1 MKNATVLQKNKGLPE
16 GWRWVEISKVA
27 KIFSGSPAPQEKK
40 YYEGGK
46 FPFVKVS
53 DLGVSKKNLD
63 LKSVKYYVNE
73 ECVKKENLVLAKK
86 GTLLF
91 PKSGAAIMTNNRAL
105 LSVDSYIVS
114 HLAAIEPLTK
124 ELDPKYLYY
133 FFYNLDMIKYS
144 ENPGYPSLKLSKIK
158 NIKILVPPLQE
169 QRKIVE
175 SLDEQMAQIEIMKN
189 EAENQKE
196 SISFLFMSFIYKIF
210 QDNSKSWNE
219 VNIQDILK
227 MIYGKGLSERIRIK
241 GKIPVYGSNGI
252 IGYHNQA
259 LIDFDTI
266 IIGRKGSAGELNL
279 VKGSSWPIDTTYYVM
294 TEHNLEFIFF
304 LLTYINLTKI
314 IQKGAKP
321 GLNRNDVYRI
331 KVNFPENIKE
341 QEKIVQTIKLKKIEI
356 DILLDSINLEI
367 NSISQLPSSIL
378 NDIFGQYKSLERYK
392 YDI

>member
-124 ELDPKYLYY
+124 ELD
-133 FFYNLDMIKYS
+133 
-144 ENPGYPSLKLSKIK
+144 
-158 NIKILVPPLQE
+158 
-169 QRKIVE
+169 
-175 SLDEQMAQIEIMKN
+175 
-189 EAENQKE
+189 
-196 SISFLFMSFIYKIF
+196 
-210 QDNSKSWNE
+210 
-219 VNIQDILK
+219 
-227 MIYGKGLSERIRIK
+227 
-241 GKIPVYGSNGI
+241 
-252 IGYHNQA
+252 
-259 LIDFDTI
+259 
-266 IIGRKGSAGELNL
+266 
-279 VKGSSWPIDTTYYVM
+279 
-294 TEHNLEFIFF
+294 
-304 LLTYINLTKI
+304 
-314 IQKGAKP
+314 
-321 GLNRNDVYRI
+321 
-331 KVNFPENIKE
+331 
-341 QEKIVQTIKLKKIEI
+341 
-356 DILLDSINLEI
+356 
-367 NSISQLPSSIL
+367 
-378 NDIFGQYKSLERYK
+378 
-392 YDI
+392 